1 MMHATSESDITS
13 IAPSSSSPTAYYV
26 ESPSR
31 DSHDEM
37 DKCSSSNS
45 RSPMESPCYPR
56 HSMTSSSSTAASRIY
71 GNRRRWNKH
80 YCNVVAE
87 EDSVFDGDDDYCKD
101 GPYSIHCK
109 CLSLVL
115 AFGIFFLGFV
125 WHFGLLAGLTN
136 LNLAS
141 RIQRSKIE
149 GLFDIGDG
157 TDRLKVQNLYFGE
170 GSDHTGVPTK
180 LISVNCSA
188 NLVIYNPAKVFGIHV
203 TSHTANLLY
212 AQITVATVEEILPT
226 KKEHEEYVGESG
238 GACSLYGAGMALT
251 ASDESGGIPFK
262 LEFAIQS
269 RGYLVGKLVKTKH
282 TTHASCS
289 LLINSKHTKQIKFG
303 HNSCKYI

>member
-115 AFGIFFLGFV
+115 AFGIFFAGFC
-125 WHFGLLAGLTN
+125 LAFWV
-136 LNLAS
+136 AS
-141 RIQRSKIE
+141 RPYKPQLSIKNPTSKIE
-149 GLFDIGDG
+149 GLLDIGDG
-157 TDRLKVQNLYFGE
+157 TDVEFFYIEVKGSKSDFGE

-212 AQITVATVEEILPT
+212 AQITVATGQIEEILPT
-226 KKEHEEYVGESG
+226 KKSTRNTWVSPWG
-238 GACSLYGAGMALT
+238 GAFSYGADGI
-251 ASDESGGIPFK
+251 DDFHESGGIP
-262 LEFAIQS
+262 L
-269 RGYLVGKLVKTKH
+269 
-282 TTHASCS
+282 
-289 LLINSKHTKQIKFG
+289 N
-303 HNSCKYI
+303 